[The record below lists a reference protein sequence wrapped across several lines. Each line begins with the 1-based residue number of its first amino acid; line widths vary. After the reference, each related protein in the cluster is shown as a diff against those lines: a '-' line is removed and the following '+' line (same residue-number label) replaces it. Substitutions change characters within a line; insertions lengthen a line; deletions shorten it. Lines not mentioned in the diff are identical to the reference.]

1 MPTRSHC
8 QAIVNTRP
16 LEPDTSEGHTSDA
29 SEARAAR
36 HPDAARREGV
46 APHIDGVA
54 SDSRQARHFE
64 LTTVDEER
72 SLRKFSTPRC
82 MRESVRGSRMVVSTV
97 SRARKCE

>member
-1 MPTRSHC
+1 MREDCLSHLRSRGRVHDG
-8 QAIVNTRP
+8 A
-16 LEPDTSEGHTSDA
+16 DAGHASDA

-82 MRESVRGSRMVVSTV
+82 MRESVRVSRVVVSTV